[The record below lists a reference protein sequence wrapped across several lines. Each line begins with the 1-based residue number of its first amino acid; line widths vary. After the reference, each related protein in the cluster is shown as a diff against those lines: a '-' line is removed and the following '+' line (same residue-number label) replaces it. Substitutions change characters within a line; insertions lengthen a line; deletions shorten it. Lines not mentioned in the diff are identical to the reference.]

1 MNIYI
6 FNVSSDVQSEDLK
19 NMFAVYGEVQSAE
32 IVRDIIS
39 GESRG
44 YGFIEMEDEK
54 DAQTAIAALDQTEID
69 SLCVTV
75 RENNN

>member
-6 FNVSSDVQSEDLK
+6 FNVSSVVQSEDLK
-19 NMFAVYGEVQSAE
+19 NMFAVYGDVQSAE

-44 YGFIEMEDEK
+44 YGFIEMRDEK
-54 DAQTAIAALDQTEID
+54 AAQTAIAALDQTEID
-69 SLCVTV
+69 SLFVTV
-75 RENNN
+75 RENRN